1 MPRGRGCAT
10 NARLLLVRNSG
21 ILTPARANAMLPDF
35 FVIGAQKA
43 GSTYLLECLRE
54 HPEVFMPAAEIAFFE
69 DPFYAESRLEQFE
82 SNFAAAR
89 PGQKIG
95 VKRPNVLGC
104 PECPERLKKHLPAV
118 KLIAVLRKPLERTI
132 SGYFH
137 YMASGF
143 IPIANAEV
151 GLRKLL
157 AGEYEKYPRAH
168 EILDFSMYG
177 QHLERYIRTLDREQ
191 ITVVLLDDLKRNQAA
206 ELARLYR
213 VIGVDERF
221 QPKASG
227 GRPMQAI
234 YSLPRLR
241 MRVWMERASR
251 GYGND
256 RAYTY
261 GRRGLLA
268 TPCRVGAM
276 AIDRFVLRPLFP
288 AGPPEISAELT
299 QTLQEKFEPDIE
311 RLEERLGRD
320 LSHWKRSES
329 ASRTIPSRSNEGVC
343 MIDGELKS

>member
-1 MPRGRGCAT
+1 M
-10 NARLLLVRNSG
+10 
-21 ILTPARANAMLPDF
+21 PARANVMLPDF

-54 HPEVFMPAAEIAFFE
+54 HPDVFMPKSEVAFFE
-69 DPFYAESRLEQFE
+69 DPFFAEDRLSQ
-82 SNFAAAR
+82 FAANFTSAK

-104 PECPERLKKHLPAV
+104 PECPERLKKHLPGV

-143 IPIANAEV
+143 IPITPVEE

-157 AGEYEKYPRAH
+157 SGEYRSKPRAH
-168 EILDFSMYG
+168 EILDFSLYG
-177 QHLERYIRTLDREQ
+177 QHLEHFSRTFDREQ

-213 VIGVDERF
+213 EIGVDDCF
-221 QPKASG
+221 QPKASRG
-227 GRPMQAI
+227 QPMQAI

-241 MRVWMERASR
+241 LRVWMDRAYR
-251 GYGND
+251 GYGPD
-256 RAYTY
+256 RAYVY
-261 GRRGLLA
+261 IRRGPLA
-268 TPCRVGAM
+268 TACRAGAA

-288 AGPPEISAELT
+288 AGAPPISAELT
-299 QTLQEKFEPDIE
+299 QMLQEKFVPDIE
-311 RLEERLGRD
+311 RLEEWLGRD
-320 LSHWKRSES
+320 LSAWKAEGATKSTVPPTVRGTH
-329 ASRTIPSRSNEGVC
+329 AIGPHGRIP
-343 MIDGELKS
+343 